1 MTDDTTLLQAIIA
14 DAIGALPFAEYQRQ
28 LEADVDATLT
38 HLDRADARS
47 LFLRI
52 RPDVGWRSE
61 FHIQADPPPHTLEP
75 YEEYS
80 YRTPALQL
88 PVPDFPAAAAIFAEY
103 PLKGSIQPS
112 SPALYLLARTVAAF
126 GRCLQ
131 ARRL

>member
-1 MTDDTTLLQAIIA
+1 PIVRRL
-14 DAIGALPFAEYQRQ
+14 FACN
-28 LEADVDATLT
+28 A
-38 HLDRADARS
+38 HS
-47 LFLRI
+47 NI
-52 RPDVGWRSE
+52 
-61 FHIQADPPPHTLEP
+61 IQADPPPHTLES

-88 PVPDFPAAAAIFAEY
+88 PAPDFPAAAAIFAEY

-131 ARRL
+131 ARRLPVPVWFSCVWAAFRM